1 MLLLSSGKSK
11 LDPNG
16 KCGVAVK
23 QQQQLQKHPSEPPVE
38 AKTANNPIQF
48 LERKTNDELVVHW
61 TRSESSQFPPIKL
74 MPPW

>member
-1 MLLLSSGKSK
+1 MLSAGKSK

-23 QQQQLQKHPSEPPVE
+23 QQLMPSEPPVE
-38 AKTANNPIQF
+38 AKVNPIHF
-48 LERKTNDELVVHW
+48 LERKSNDELVVHW
-61 TRSESSQFPPIKL
+61 TRTEKGQFPPIKL